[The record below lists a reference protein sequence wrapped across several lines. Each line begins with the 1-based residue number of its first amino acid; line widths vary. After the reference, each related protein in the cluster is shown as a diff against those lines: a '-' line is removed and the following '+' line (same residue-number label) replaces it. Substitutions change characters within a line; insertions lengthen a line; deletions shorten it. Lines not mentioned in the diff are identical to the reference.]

1 MGFFQ
6 NLFNRI
12 IGRKMIAE
20 KTNETSFVIP
30 KNSLNQYTVDPSTLQ
45 EGKTSKDIEIDKAIE
60 YARQGHIITDFNWNE
75 LNQTEI
81 QAAYQL
87 GYDLKNNQITPEQ
100 IKYVGG
106 NTSVIEK
113 MVAMAEQEAKANQ
126 YVQSEA
132 HRFVPSGSH
141 TTLQMI
147 EEQTMQ
153 EYRDSFRIQ
162 HRDRV
167 PLLNQLYNSAIEYG
181 KLNNLTRDDLIKYA
195 SKRGATTIEVG
206 GENPAI
212 EEVDISA
219 VISLAMA
226 KINGF
231 IDDKTIDEVGGP
243 AELID
248 EMSAQ
253 AKFMAHDDNREMS
266 MAKEYLEHPTSIVAK
281 MSKVRNSNEITK

>member
-1 MGFFQ
+1 MGFFR
-6 NLFNRI
+6 NLLDRI
-12 IGRKMIAE
+12 KGIKLIPE
-20 KTNETSFVIP
+20 KTNRTDFTMP
-30 KNSLNQYTVDPSTLQ
+30 QNSMNQYAVDPSTLQ
-45 EGKTSKDIEIDKAIE
+45 AGKTSKDIEIDKAIE
-60 YARQGHIITDFNWNE
+60 YARQGHIITDFNFNE

-100 IKYVGG
+100 IQYVGG
-106 NTSVIEK
+106 NTSVIGK
-113 MVAMAEQEAKANQ
+113 MVAIAEQEAKVNQ

-132 HRFVPSGSH
+132 HRFVPSGSR

-162 HRDRV
+162 HKDRV

-181 KLNNLTRDDLIKYA
+181 KLNNLTRDSLLEYA
-195 SKRGATTIEVG
+195 SKRGATIIEVG

-212 EEVDISA
+212 EEVDVSA

-226 KINGF
+226 RINGF
-231 IDDKTIDEVGGP
+231 MDDKAIGEVGGP
-243 AELID
+243 AKLID
-248 EMSAQ
+248 EMSVR
-253 AKFMAHDDNREMS
+253 AKLIAKDDNRTMD
-266 MAKEYLEHPTSIVAK
+266 MAGEYLEHPTAIAAT
-281 MSKVRNSNEITK
+281 MPKVRGNNELTK